1 MVQDFVA
8 SMARRSNRHPCN
20 LSDIKGKMV
29 LRFQVRFAQKETK
42 QTIVFFEIEQ
52 STTLYNLYFFDMETW
67 VTEVFALRVL
77 LKERLT
83 SASIGVVTL
92 ERNIADEVYFA
103 VETNHCTCGKIIS
116 YRYIPAGLH
125 SFVGNVL
132 KQNSVIKRN
141 LNEPK

>member
-1 MVQDFVA
+1 
-8 SMARRSNRHPCN
+8 
-20 LSDIKGKMV
+20 MV
-29 LRFQVRFAQKETK
+29 LRFQVGLFAQKETK
-42 QTIVFFEIEQ
+42 PTIVFFEIEQ
-52 STTLYNLYFFDMETW
+52 VQLYITYIFLTW
-67 VTEVFALRVL
+67 RLGLLRWIWFALRVL

-83 SASIGVVTL
+83 STSIGVVTL

-132 KQNSVIKRN
+132 KQNPVIKRN
-141 LNEPK
+141 LKEPK

>member
-1 MVQDFVA
+1 
-8 SMARRSNRHPCN
+8 
-20 LSDIKGKMV
+20 MV
-29 LRFQVRFAQKETK
+29 LRFQVGLFAQKETK
-42 QTIVFFEIEQ
+42 PTIMFFEIEQ
-52 STTLYNLYFFDMETW
+52 VQLYITFIFLTW
-67 VTEVFALRVL
+67 RLGLLRWIWFALRVL

-83 SASIGVVTL
+83 STSIGVVTL

-132 KQNSVIKRN
+132 KQNPVTEENLKKIK
-141 LNEPK
+141 K